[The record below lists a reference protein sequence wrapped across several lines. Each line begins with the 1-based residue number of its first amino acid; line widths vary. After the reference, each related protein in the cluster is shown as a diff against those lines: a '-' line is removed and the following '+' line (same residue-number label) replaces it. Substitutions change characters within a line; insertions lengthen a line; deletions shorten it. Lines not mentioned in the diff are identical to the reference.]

1 MKYIDSFLNFLQYEK
16 RFSLSTIR
24 SYKTDIHQFSEFCHK
39 HLDLTESDQVS
50 YKNIRAWIV
59 EMMESGIS
67 SRSVN
72 RKISSLKSFFKFL
85 LREDLLEKNP
95 MDRVVAPKSSK
106 SLPGFVD
113 EEAMDVLLDKFD
125 FGTDYTGVRNQM
137 ILEMLYLTGMRRAE
151 LVHLECNDVSTEE
164 LWIKVLGK
172 RNKERIIPIS
182 MEFAGRIQQYLELR
196 QETFPDIHE
205 ERFFLTSKSRAI
217 YPELVYRI
225 VRKYLR
231 FVTTIEKKS
240 PHILRHT
247 FATHM
252 LNSGADIN
260 AIKELLGHSNLSA
273 TQVYTHNTFEKLKKI
288 YKQAHPRA

>member
-16 RFSLSTIR
+16 RFSLLTIR
-24 SYKTDIHQFSEFCHK
+24 SYKTDIHQFSEYCKNQF
-39 HLDLTESDQVS
+39 DLTEFDQLS
-50 YKNIRAWIV
+50 YKDIRAWVV
-59 EMMESGIS
+59 ELMESGIS

-72 RKISSLKSFFKFL
+72 RKISSLKSFSKYL
-85 LREDLLEKNP
+85 LRERLLEKNP

-106 SLPGFVD
+106 SLPEFV
-113 EEAMDVLLDKFD
+113 EEDAMLVLLDQFD
-125 FGTDYTGVRNQM
+125 FGSDYAGVRNQM

-151 LVHLECNDVSTEE
+151 LVHLKIHDVSINE

-182 MEFAGRIQQYLELR
+182 REFASRIRQYIELR
-196 QETFPDIHE
+196 EEAFPDKQE
-205 ERFFLTSKSRAI
+205 KNLFLTSKSRAI

-231 FVTTIEKKS
+231 LVTTIEKKS

-260 AIKELLGHSNLSA
+260 AIKELLGHASLSA

>member
-1 MKYIDSFLNFLQYEK
+1 MKYIDSFLNYLQYEK
-16 RFSLSTIR
+16 RFPLSTIR
-24 SYKTDIHQFSEFCHK
+24 SYKTDIHQFSEFCQNQ
-39 HLDLTESDQVS
+39 LDLSEFDQVS

-59 EMMESGIS
+59 KLMESGIS

-72 RKISSLKSFFKFL
+72 RKISSLKSFYKFL
-85 LREDLLEKNP
+85 LREGLLKKNP
-95 MDRVVAPKSSK
+95 MDRVVAPKSKK
-106 SLPGFVD
+106 SLPGFVE
-113 EEAMDVLLDKFD
+113 EEAMDILLDQFD
-125 FGTDYTGVRNQM
+125 FGSDYTGVRNQM

-151 LVHLECNDVSTEE
+151 LVHLECKDVSTSDM
-164 LWIKVLGK
+164 WIKVLGK

-182 MEFAGRIQQYLELR
+182 RVFAGRIEQYLQLR
-196 QETFPDIHE
+196 HKTFPGTNE
-205 ERFFLTSKSRAI
+205 ENLFLTIKSKAI

-225 VRKYLR
+225 VHKYLR
-231 FVTTIEKKS
+231 LVTTIEKKS
-240 PHILRHT
+240 PHTLRHT

-260 AIKELLGHSNLSA
+260 AIKELLGHASLSA

>member
-1 MKYIDSFLNFLQYEK
+1 MKYIDSFLNYLQYEK
-16 RFSLSTIR
+16 RFPLSTIR
-24 SYKTDIHQFSEFCHK
+24 SYKTDIHQFSDFCQNQ
-39 HLDLTESDQVS
+39 LDLSEFDQVS

-59 EMMESGIS
+59 KLMESGIS

-72 RKISSLKSFFKFL
+72 RKISSLKSLYKFL
-85 LREDLLEKNP
+85 LREGLLIKNP
-95 MDRVVAPKSSK
+95 MDRVVAPKSKK
-106 SLPGFVD
+106 SLPGFVE
-113 EEAMDVLLDKFD
+113 EEAMNILLDQFD
-125 FGTDYTGVRNQM
+125 FGSDYTGVRNQM

-151 LVHLECNDVSTEE
+151 LVNLECKDVSTSE

-182 MEFAGRIQQYLELR
+182 REFAGRIQQYLQLR
-196 QETFPDIHE
+196 QDTFAGTSE
-205 ERFFLTSKSRAI
+205 KNLFLTVKSKAI

-225 VRKYLR
+225 VNKYLR
-231 FVTTIEKKS
+231 LVTTIEKKS
-240 PHILRHT
+240 PHTLRHT

-260 AIKELLGHSNLSA
+260 AIKELLGHANLSA